1 MSIHFFFDF
10 ISPYS
15 YLAGEL
21 LLRDEP
27 LDRQLDYAPV
37 VFGTFLAR
45 RNARGPGEDPRQREI
60 NLQDLLMRAQFL
72 GIPFE
77 GPPVHPFNPVM
88 ALRSVC
94 ALEDEADRRR
104 LTHAYFQAG
113 WRDGQPLDDPA
124 TLRRVLASLGLEQD
138 PEETLCSSA
147 ARQKLK
153 KNTEFA
159 LEHGATGVPTFLS
172 GDVVFFG
179 GDRIDLLKAYLA
191 GTVSLDREKLAAI
204 LARPGITRVV

>member
-1 MSIHFFFDF
+1 MSIFFFFDF

-15 YLAGEL
+15 YLASEL

-27 LDRQLDYAPV
+27 LDLQLDYSPV

-60 NLQDLLMRAQFL
+60 NLQDILMRAHYL

-77 GPPVHPFNPVM
+77 GPPAHPFNPVM

-94 ALEDEADRRR
+94 ALQDGADRRR
-104 LTHAYFQAG
+104 LTHAYFRAG
-113 WRDGQPLDDPA
+113 WKDGQPLDEPA
-124 TLRRVLASLGLEQD
+124 TLRRVLASLGIDQD
-138 PEETLCSSA
+138 PEETLCSSP

-159 LEHGATGVPTFLS
+159 LERGATGVPTFLVD
-172 GDVVFFG
+172 DVVFFG

-191 GTVSLDREKLAAI
+191 GTVTLDREKLRQI
-204 LARPGITRVV
+204 LTRPGITRVV